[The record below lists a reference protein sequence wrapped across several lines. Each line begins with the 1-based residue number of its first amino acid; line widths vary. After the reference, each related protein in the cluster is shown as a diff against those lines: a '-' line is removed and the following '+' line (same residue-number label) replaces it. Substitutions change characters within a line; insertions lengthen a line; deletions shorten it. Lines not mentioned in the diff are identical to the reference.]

1 MSAPTVASAP
11 LSPRQ
16 ILDQL
21 VSFPTVSRD
30 SNLPLVDWVQDYLAS
45 HGIQSHRH
53 WHEDGTKAALFA
65 HVGPWE
71 EGAVVL
77 SGHTDVVPVDGQVWT
92 SDPWTVT
99 ERDGRLYGRGTCDMK
114 GFDALALWAL
124 VEAHRRGVKRPL
136 QIALSYDEEVGCT
149 GAPPMIAAMQKVLP
163 KGAAAIIGEPSVMK
177 VINGHK
183 GGTGFHVNV
192 KGFEV
197 HSSLLPYGVSA
208 IMEGA
213 RLIHWANDRNAW
225 IQAQPRSAQAL
236 PFDPPF
242 TTLHVGMISGG
253 TAHNITAADC
263 RFALEMRVVPGE
275 EVEAHAQAFIAEA
288 ARIEAAMKAVR
299 PEAGIHLDRFFGVP
313 PLTPEMEGEAEAI
326 CRRLT
331 GDNAVGVVSYGTEA
345 GQFQEAGYSAAI
357 CGPGDIAQAHQA
369 DEWLA
374 VSEFEAGHR
383 FMQRLLD
390 ELSQ

>member
-1 MSAPTVASAP
+1 MPPIPVASAP
-11 LSPRQ
+11 LTALELLKR
-16 ILDQL
+16 L
-21 VSFPTVSRD
+21 VAFPTVSRD
-30 SNLPLVDWVQDYLAS
+30 TNLPLVDWVEAYLAA
-45 HGIQSHRH
+45 HGITCHRH
-53 WHEDGTKAALFA
+53 WNADGTKAALFA

-77 SGHTDVVPVDGQVWT
+77 SGHTDVVPVDGQLWT
-92 SDPWTVT
+92 SDPWTVV

-114 GFDALALWAL
+114 GFDALAIWTL
-124 VEAHRRGVKRPL
+124 VEAQRRGVKRPL

-149 GAPPMIAAMQKVLP
+149 GAPPMIAAMQAVLP
-163 KGAAAIIGEPSVMK
+163 KGAAVIVGEPSRMQ

-183 GGTGFHVNV
+183 GGTGFHVHV

-213 RLIHWANDRNAW
+213 RLIQWANERTARCRR
-225 IQAQPRSAQAL
+225 QAVSPVAAG
-236 PFDPPF
+236 FDPPF

-263 RFALEMRVVPGE
+263 RFVLEMRVVPGE
-275 EVEAHAQAFIAEA
+275 EIETHVADFLAEVARVEAG
-288 ARIEAAMKAVR
+288 MKAVR
-299 PEAGIHLDRFFGVP
+299 SEAGIGLDRFFSLPGLVP
-313 PLTPEMEGEAEAI
+313 EPQGAAEALI
-326 CRRLT
+326 RRLT
-331 GDNAVGVVSYGTEA
+331 GGNGVGVVSYGTEA

-374 VSEFEAGHR
+374 VSEFEAGQR
-383 FMQRLLD
+383 FMERLLE
-390 ELSQ
+390 ELAA